1 MNNIL
6 DALEWRYA
14 VKKFDDKASLTE
26 QQILEVKNAFNL
38 SASSYGLQPYK
49 MIVVQNPDLK
59 EKLVP
64 ASYGQQQISQ
74 SAALLV
80 FAVRTDFGMDYID
93 QYFEDM
99 SVKRQ
104 IPLENLEGYKNFMKG
119 SFANKSEDE
128 ILSWAVQIRCTLT
141 MGHMLALFSRPMKI
155 DACPMEGID
164 PNAYDK
170 ILDLEAKQLKT
181 IVAMPIGVR
190 ATDDATAS
198 ALKVRKDLSEIIIEL

>member
-26 QQILEVKNAFNL
+26 QQILEVKKVFNL

-49 MIVVQNPDLK
+49 MIVVQNPELK

-64 ASYGQQQISQ
+64 ASLGQQQISQ
-74 SAALLV
+74 SAAILV

-93 QYFEDM
+93 QFFKDM
-99 SVKRQ
+99 STKRQ

-128 ILSWAVQIRCTLT
+128 ISSWATKQVYLT
-141 MGHMLALFSRPMKI
+141 MGHMLASLAALQI
-155 DACPMEGID
+155 DACPMEGLD
-164 PNAYDK
+164 PQAYDK
-170 ILDLEAKQLKT
+170 ILDLDAKQLKT
-181 IVAMPIGVR
+181 IIAMPIGVR
-190 ATDDATAS
+190 APDDASAT
-198 ALKVRKDLSEIIIEL
+198 ALKVRKDLSDIIIDL

>member
-26 QQILEVKNAFNL
+26 QQILEVKKVFNL

-49 MIVVQNPDLK
+49 MIVVQNPEIK

-64 ASYGQQQISQ
+64 ASFGQQQISQ
-74 SAALLV
+74 SAAILV

-93 QYFEDM
+93 QFFKDM
-99 SVKRQ
+99 STKRQ

-128 ILSWAVQIRCTLT
+128 ISSWATKQVYLT
-141 MGHMLALFSRPMKI
+141 MGHMLASLAALQI
-155 DACPMEGID
+155 DACPMEGLD
-164 PNAYDK
+164 PQAYDK
-170 ILDLEAKQLKT
+170 ILDLDAKQLKT
-181 IVAMPIGVR
+181 IIAMPIGVR
-190 ATDDATAS
+190 APDDASAT
-198 ALKVRKDLSEIIIEL
+198 ALKVRKDLSDIIIDL

>member
-14 VKKFDDKASLTE
+14 VNKFDEEEKLSSE
-26 QQILEVKNAFNL
+26 QINAVKTAFNL

-59 EKLVP
+59 GKLVP
-64 ASYGQQQISQ
+64 ASFGQQQILQ
-74 SAALLV
+74 SAAILV

-93 QYFEDM
+93 QFFKDM
-99 SVKRQ
+99 STKRQ

-128 ILSWAVQIRCTLT
+128 ILSWATNQVYLT
-141 MGHMLALFSRPMKI
+141 MGHMLVSLAALKI
-155 DACPMEGID
+155 DACPMEGLD

-190 ATDDATAS
+190 AKDDATAS
-198 ALKVRKDLSEIIIEL
+198 ALKVRKDLSDIIIDL

>member
-26 QQILEVKNAFNL
+26 QQILEVKKVFNL

-49 MIVVQNPDLK
+49 MIVVQNPELK

-64 ASYGQQQISQ
+64 ASFGQQQISQ
-74 SAALLV
+74 SAVILV

-93 QYFEDM
+93 QFFKDM
-99 SVKRQ
+99 STKRQ

-128 ILSWAVQIRCTLT
+128 ISSWATKQVYLT
-141 MGHMLALFSRPMKI
+141 MGHMLASLAALQI
-155 DACPMEGID
+155 DACPMEGLD
-164 PNAYDK
+164 PQAYDK
-170 ILDLEAKQLKT
+170 ILDLDAKQLKT
-181 IVAMPIGVR
+181 IIAMPIGVR
-190 ATDDATAS
+190 APDDASAT
-198 ALKVRKDLSEIIIEL
+198 ALKVRKDLSDIIIDL

>member
-26 QQILEVKNAFNL
+26 QQILEVKKVFNL

-49 MIVVQNPDLK
+49 MIVVQNPELK

-64 ASYGQQQISQ
+64 ASFGQQQISQ
-74 SAALLV
+74 SAAILV

-93 QYFEDM
+93 QFFKDM
-99 SVKRQ
+99 SAKRQ

-128 ILSWAVQIRCTLT
+128 ISSWATKQVYLT
-141 MGHMLALFSRPMKI
+141 MGHMLASLAALQI
-155 DACPMEGID
+155 DACPMEGLD
-164 PNAYDK
+164 PQAYDK
-170 ILDLEAKQLKT
+170 ILDLDAKQLKT
-181 IVAMPIGVR
+181 IIAMPIGVR
-190 ATDDATAS
+190 APDDASAT
-198 ALKVRKDLSEIIIEL
+198 ALKVRKDLSDIIIDL

>member
-26 QQILEVKNAFNL
+26 QQILEVKKVFNL

-49 MIVVQNPDLK
+49 MIVVQNPELK

-64 ASYGQQQISQ
+64 ASFGQQQISQ
-74 SAALLV
+74 SAAILV

-93 QYFEDM
+93 QFFKDM
-99 SVKRQ
+99 STKRQ

-128 ILSWAVQIRCTLT
+128 ISSWATKQVYLT
-141 MGHMLALFSRPMKI
+141 MGHMLASLAALQI
-155 DACPMEGID
+155 DACPMEGLD
-164 PNAYDK
+164 PQAYDK
-170 ILDLEAKQLKT
+170 ILDLDAKYLKT
-181 IVAMPIGVR
+181 IIAMPIGVR
-190 ATDDATAS
+190 APDDASAT
-198 ALKVRKDLSEIIIEL
+198 ALKVRKDLSDIIIDL

>member
-26 QQILEVKNAFNL
+26 QQILEVKKVFNL

-49 MIVVQNPDLK
+49 MIVVQNPELK

-64 ASYGQQQISQ
+64 ASFGQQQISQ
-74 SAALLV
+74 SAAILV

-93 QYFEDM
+93 QFFKDM
-99 SVKRQ
+99 STKRQ

-128 ILSWAVQIRCTLT
+128 ISSWATKQVYLT
-141 MGHMLALFSRPMKI
+141 MGHMLASLAALQI
-155 DACPMEGID
+155 DTCPMEGLD
-164 PNAYDK
+164 PQAYDK
-170 ILDLEAKQLKT
+170 ILDLDAKQLKT
-181 IVAMPIGVR
+181 IIAMPIGVR
-190 ATDDATAS
+190 APDDASAT
-198 ALKVRKDLSEIIIEL
+198 ALKVRKDLSDIIIDL

>member
-26 QQILEVKNAFNL
+26 QQILEVKKVFNL

-49 MIVVQNPDLK
+49 MIVVQNPELK

-64 ASYGQQQISQ
+64 ASFGQEQISQ
-74 SAALLV
+74 SAAILV

-93 QYFEDM
+93 QFFKDM
-99 SVKRQ
+99 STKRQ

-128 ILSWAVQIRCTLT
+128 ISSWATKQVYLT
-141 MGHMLALFSRPMKI
+141 MGHMLASLAALQI
-155 DACPMEGID
+155 DTCPMEGLD
-164 PNAYDK
+164 PQAYDK
-170 ILDLEAKQLKT
+170 ILDLDAKQLKT
-181 IVAMPIGVR
+181 IIAMPIGVR
-190 ATDDATAS
+190 APDDASAT
-198 ALKVRKDLSEIIIEL
+198 ALKVRKDLSDIIIDL

>member
-26 QQILEVKNAFNL
+26 QQILEVKKVFNL

-49 MIVVQNPDLK
+49 MIVVQNPELK

-64 ASYGQQQISQ
+64 ASFGQQQISQ
-74 SAALLV
+74 SAAILV

-93 QYFEDM
+93 QFFKDM
-99 SVKRQ
+99 STKRQ

-128 ILSWAVQIRCTLT
+128 ISSWATKQVYLT
-141 MGHMLALFSRPMKI
+141 MGHMLASLAALQI
-155 DACPMEGID
+155 DACPMEGLD
-164 PNAYDK
+164 PQAYDK
-170 ILDLEAKQLKT
+170 ILDLDAKQLKT
-181 IVAMPIGVR
+181 IIAMPIGVR
-190 ATDDATAS
+190 APDDASAT
-198 ALKVRKDLSEIIIEL
+198 ALKVRKDLSDIIIDL

>member
-6 DALEWRYA
+6 EALEWRYA

-26 QQILEVKNAFNL
+26 QQILEVKKVFNL

-49 MIVVQNPDLK
+49 MIIVQNPELK
-59 EKLVP
+59 EKLVA
-64 ASYGQQQISQ
+64 ASFGQQQISQ
-74 SAALLV
+74 SSAILV
-80 FAVRTDFGMDYID
+80 FTVRTDFGMDYID

-99 SVKRQ
+99 STKRQ

-119 SFANKSEDE
+119 SFANKSQEE
-128 ILSWAVQIRCTLT
+128 IRSWSVNQVYLT
-141 MGHMLALFSRPMKI
+141 MGHMLASLAAMKI
-155 DACPMEGID
+155 DACPMEGLD

-181 IVAMPIGVR
+181 IIAMPIGVR

>member
-26 QQILEVKNAFNL
+26 QQILEVKKVFNL

-49 MIVVQNPDLK
+49 LIVVQNPELK

-64 ASYGQQQISQ
+64 ASFGQQQISQ
-74 SAALLV
+74 SAAILV

-93 QYFEDM
+93 QFFKDM
-99 SVKRQ
+99 STKRQ

-128 ILSWAVQIRCTLT
+128 ISSWATKQVYLT
-141 MGHMLALFSRPMKI
+141 MGHMLASLAALQI
-155 DACPMEGID
+155 DACPMEGLD
-164 PNAYDK
+164 PQAYDK
-170 ILDLEAKQLKT
+170 ILDLDAKQLKT
-181 IVAMPIGVR
+181 IIAMPIGVR
-190 ATDDATAS
+190 APDDASAT
-198 ALKVRKDLSEIIIEL
+198 ALKVRKDLSDIIIDL

>member
-14 VKKFDDKASLTE
+14 VKKFDDKASSTE
-26 QQILEVKNAFNL
+26 QQILEVKKVFNL

-49 MIVVQNPDLK
+49 MIVVQNPELK

-64 ASYGQQQISQ
+64 ASFGQQQISQ
-74 SAALLV
+74 SAAILV

-93 QYFEDM
+93 QFFKDM
-99 SVKRQ
+99 STKRQ

-128 ILSWAVQIRCTLT
+128 ISSWATKQVYLT
-141 MGHMLALFSRPMKI
+141 MGHMLASLAALQI
-155 DACPMEGID
+155 DACPMEGLD
-164 PNAYDK
+164 PQAYDK
-170 ILDLEAKQLKT
+170 ILDLDAKQLKT
-181 IVAMPIGVR
+181 IIAMPIGVR
-190 ATDDATAS
+190 APDDASAT
-198 ALKVRKDLSEIIIEL
+198 ALKVRKDLSDIIIDL

>member
-26 QQILEVKNAFNL
+26 QQILEVKKVFNL

-49 MIVVQNPDLK
+49 MIIVQNPELK

-64 ASYGQQQISQ
+64 ASFGQQQISQ
-74 SAALLV
+74 SAAILV

-93 QYFEDM
+93 QFFKDM
-99 SVKRQ
+99 STKRQ

-128 ILSWAVQIRCTLT
+128 ISSWATKQVYLT
-141 MGHMLALFSRPMKI
+141 MGHMLASLAALQI
-155 DACPMEGID
+155 DACPMEGLD
-164 PNAYDK
+164 PQAYDK
-170 ILDLEAKQLKT
+170 ILDLDAKQLKT
-181 IVAMPIGVR
+181 IIAMPIGVR
-190 ATDDATAS
+190 APDDASAT
-198 ALKVRKDLSEIIIEL
+198 ALKVRKDLSDIIIDL

>member
-14 VKKFDDKASLTE
+14 VKKFDNKASLTE
-26 QQILEVKNAFNL
+26 QQILEVKKVFNL

-49 MIVVQNPDLK
+49 MIVVQNPELK

-64 ASYGQQQISQ
+64 ASFGQQQISQ
-74 SAALLV
+74 SAAILV

-93 QYFEDM
+93 QFFKDM
-99 SVKRQ
+99 STKRQ

-128 ILSWAVQIRCTLT
+128 ISSWATKQVYLT
-141 MGHMLALFSRPMKI
+141 MGHMLASLAALQI
-155 DACPMEGID
+155 DACPMEGLD
-164 PNAYDK
+164 PQAYDK
-170 ILDLEAKQLKT
+170 ILDLDAKQLKT

-190 ATDDATAS
+190 APDDASAT
-198 ALKVRKDLSEIIIEL
+198 ALKVRKDLSDIIIDL

>member
-26 QQILEVKNAFNL
+26 QQILEVKKVFNL

-49 MIVVQNPDLK
+49 MIVVQNPELK

-64 ASYGQQQISQ
+64 ASFGQQQISQ
-74 SAALLV
+74 SAAILV

-93 QYFEDM
+93 QFFKDM
-99 SVKRQ
+99 STKRQ
-104 IPLENLEGYKNFMKG
+104 IPLENLERYKNFING

-128 ILSWAVQIRCTLT
+128 ISSWATKQVYLT
-141 MGHMLALFSRPMKI
+141 MGHMLASLAALQI
-155 DACPMEGID
+155 DACPMEGLD
-164 PNAYDK
+164 PQAYDK
-170 ILDLEAKQLKT
+170 ILDLDAKHLKT
-181 IVAMPIGVR
+181 IIAMPIGVR
-190 ATDDATAS
+190 APDDASAT
-198 ALKVRKDLSEIIIEL
+198 ALKVRKDLSDIIIDL

>member
-119 SFANKSEDE
+119 SFANKSVEE
-128 ILSWAVQIRCTLT
+128 ISSWSVKQVYLT
-141 MGHMLALFSRPMKI
+141 MGHMLASLAAMKI
-155 DACPMEGID
+155 DACPMEGLD
-164 PNAYDK
+164 PNAHDK

-198 ALKVRKDLSEIIIEL
+198 ALKVRKDLSEIIVEL

>member
-93 QYFEDM
+93 QYFENM

-119 SFANKSEDE
+119 SFANKSEEE
-128 ILSWAVQIRCTLT
+128 IWSWSVKQVYLT
-141 MGHMLALFSRPMKI
+141 MGHMLASLAAMKI

-190 ATDDATAS
+190 AIDDATAS

>member
-26 QQILEVKNAFNL
+26 QQILEVKKVFNL

-49 MIVVQNPDLK
+49 MIVVQNPELK

-64 ASYGQQQISQ
+64 ASFGQQQISQ
-74 SAALLV
+74 SAAILV

-93 QYFEDM
+93 QFFKDM
-99 SVKRQ
+99 STKRQ

-128 ILSWAVQIRCTLT
+128 ISSWATKQVYLT
-141 MGHMLALFSRPMKI
+141 MGHMLASLAALQI
-155 DACPMEGID
+155 DACPMEGLD
-164 PNAYDK
+164 PQAYDK
-170 ILDLEAKQLKT
+170 ILDLDAKQLKT
-181 IVAMPIGVR
+181 IIAMPIGVR
-190 ATDDATAS
+190 APDDTSAT
-198 ALKVRKDLSEIIIEL
+198 ALKVRKDLSDIIIDL

>member
-26 QQILEVKNAFNL
+26 QQILEVKKVFNL

-49 MIVVQNPDLK
+49 MIVVQNPELK

-64 ASYGQQQISQ
+64 ASFGQQQISQ
-74 SAALLV
+74 SAAILV

-93 QYFEDM
+93 QFFKDM
-99 SVKRQ
+99 STKRQ
-104 IPLENLEGYKNFMKG
+104 IPLENLEGYKNFIKV

-128 ILSWAVQIRCTLT
+128 ISSWATKQVYLT
-141 MGHMLALFSRPMKI
+141 MGHMLASLAALQI
-155 DACPMEGID
+155 DACPMEGLD
-164 PNAYDK
+164 PQAYDK
-170 ILDLEAKQLKT
+170 ILDLDAKQLKT
-181 IVAMPIGVR
+181 IIAMPIGVR
-190 ATDDATAS
+190 APDDASAT
-198 ALKVRKDLSEIIIEL
+198 ALKVRKDLSDIIIDL

>member
-64 ASYGQQQISQ
+64 ASYGQKQISQ

-93 QYFEDM
+93 RYFDLVSETRKISMDQL
-99 SVKRQ
+99 SA
-104 IPLENLEGYKNFMKG
+104 YKNFVKG
-119 SFANKSEDE
+119 VFEKKSKEE
-128 ILSWAVQIRCTLT
+128 INTWAVKQVYLS
-141 MGHMLALFSRPMKI
+141 MGHMLATLALMKI
-155 DACPMEGID
+155 DSCPMEGID
-164 PNAYDK
+164 PSAYDQV
-170 ILDLEAKQLKT
+170 LGLEEQGLKT
-181 IVAMPIGVR
+181 VVAMPIGVR
-190 ATDDATAS
+190 DQEDPV
-198 ALKVRKDLSEIIIEL
+198 ALLPKVRKDISEIIVDA

>member
-26 QQILEVKNAFNL
+26 QQILEVKKVFNL

-49 MIVVQNPDLK
+49 MIVVQNPELK

-64 ASYGQQQISQ
+64 ASFGQQQISQ
-74 SAALLV
+74 SAAILV

-93 QYFEDM
+93 QFFKDI
-99 SVKRQ
+99 STKRQ

-128 ILSWAVQIRCTLT
+128 ISSWATKQVYLT
-141 MGHMLALFSRPMKI
+141 MGHMLASLAALQI
-155 DACPMEGID
+155 DACPMEGLD
-164 PNAYDK
+164 PQAYDK
-170 ILDLEAKQLKT
+170 ILDLDAKQLKT
-181 IVAMPIGVR
+181 IIAMPIGVR
-190 ATDDATAS
+190 APDDASAT
-198 ALKVRKDLSEIIIEL
+198 ALKVRKDLSDIIIDL

>member
-26 QQILEVKNAFNL
+26 QQILEVKKVFNL

-49 MIVVQNPDLK
+49 MIVVQNPELK

-64 ASYGQQQISQ
+64 ASFGQQQISQ
-74 SAALLV
+74 SAAILV

-93 QYFEDM
+93 QFFKDM
-99 SVKRQ
+99 STKRQ

-128 ILSWAVQIRCTLT
+128 ISSWATKQVYLT
-141 MGHMLALFSRPMKI
+141 MGHMLASLAALQI
-155 DACPMEGID
+155 DACPMEGLD
-164 PNAYDK
+164 PQAYDK
-170 ILDLEAKQLKT
+170 ILDLDAKQLKT
-181 IVAMPIGVR
+181 IVAMPIGMR
-190 ATDDATAS
+190 APDDASAT
-198 ALKVRKDLSEIIIEL
+198 ALKVRKDLSDIIIDL

>member
-26 QQILEVKNAFNL
+26 QQILDVKNAFNL

-64 ASYGQQQISQ
+64 ASYGQKQISQ

-119 SFANKSEDE
+119 SFANKSQEE
-128 ILSWAVQIRCTLT
+128 IWSWSVKQVYLT
-141 MGHMLALFSRPMKI
+141 MGHMLASLAAMKI

>member
-1 MNNIL
+1 
-6 DALEWRYA
+6 
-14 VKKFDDKASLTE
+14 
-26 QQILEVKNAFNL
+26 
-38 SASSYGLQPYK
+38 

-64 ASYGQQQISQ
+64 ASYGQKQISQ

-119 SFANKSEDE
+119 SFANKSQEE
-128 ILSWAVQIRCTLT
+128 IWSWSVKQVYLT
-141 MGHMLALFSRPMKI
+141 MGHMLASLAAMKI

>member
-64 ASYGQQQISQ
+64 ASYGQKQISQ

-119 SFANKSEDE
+119 SFANKSEEE
-128 ILSWAVQIRCTLT
+128 IWSWSVKQVYLA
-141 MGHMLALFSRPMKI
+141 MGHMLASLAAMKI

>member
-64 ASYGQQQISQ
+64 ASYGQKQISQ

-119 SFANKSEDE
+119 SFANKSQEE
-128 ILSWAVQIRCTLT
+128 IWSWSVKQVYLT
-141 MGHMLALFSRPMKI
+141 MGHMLASLAAMKI

-198 ALKVRKDLSEIIIEL
+198 ALLFLKDRTEIIVEL

>member
-26 QQILEVKNAFNL
+26 QQILEVKKVFNL

-49 MIVVQNPDLK
+49 MIVVQNPELK

-64 ASYGQQQISQ
+64 ASFGQQQISQ
-74 SAALLV
+74 SAAILV

-93 QYFEDM
+93 QFFKDM
-99 SVKRQ
+99 STKRQ

-128 ILSWAVQIRCTLT
+128 ISSWATKQVYLT
-141 MGHMLALFSRPMKI
+141 MGHMLASLAALQI
-155 DACPMEGID
+155 DACPMEGLD
-164 PNAYDK
+164 PQAYDK

-181 IVAMPIGVR
+181 IVAMPIGE
-190 ATDDATAS
+190 S
-198 ALKVRKDLSEIIIEL
+198 A

>member
-64 ASYGQQQISQ
+64 ASYGQKQISQ

-119 SFANKSEDE
+119 SFANKSQEE
-128 ILSWAVQIRCTLT
+128 IWSWSVKQVYLT
-141 MGHMLALFSRPMKI
+141 MGHMLASLAAMKI

-181 IVAMPIGVR
+181 IVAMPIGIR

>member
-26 QQILEVKNAFNL
+26 QQILEVKKVFNL

-49 MIVVQNPDLK
+49 MIVVQNPELK

-64 ASYGQQQISQ
+64 ASFGQQQISQ
-74 SAALLV
+74 SAAILV

-93 QYFEDM
+93 QFFKDM
-99 SVKRQ
+99 STKRQ

-128 ILSWAVQIRCTLT
+128 ISSWATKQVYLT
-141 MGHMLALFSRPMKI
+141 MGHMLASLAVLQI
-155 DACPMEGID
+155 DACPMEGLD
-164 PNAYDK
+164 PQAYDK
-170 ILDLEAKQLKT
+170 ILDLDAKQLKT

-190 ATDDATAS
+190 APDDASAT
-198 ALKVRKDLSEIIIEL
+198 ALKVRKDLSDIIIDL

>member
-26 QQILEVKNAFNL
+26 QQILEVKKVFNL

-49 MIVVQNPDLK
+49 MIVVQNPELK

-64 ASYGQQQISQ
+64 ASFGQQQISQ
-74 SAALLV
+74 SAAILV

-93 QYFEDM
+93 QFFKDM
-99 SVKRQ
+99 STKRQ

-128 ILSWAVQIRCTLT
+128 ISSWATKQVYLT
-141 MGHMLALFSRPMKI
+141 MGHMLASLAALQI
-155 DACPMEGID
+155 DTCPMEGLD
-164 PNAYDK
+164 PQAYDK

-181 IVAMPIGVR
+181 IIAMPIGVR
-190 ATDDATAS
+190 APDDASAT
-198 ALKVRKDLSEIIIEL
+198 ALKVRKDLSDIIIDL

>member
-14 VKKFDDKASLTE
+14 VKKFDDKVSLTE
-26 QQILEVKNAFNL
+26 QQIFEVKKVFNL

-49 MIVVQNPDLK
+49 MIVVQNPELK

-64 ASYGQQQISQ
+64 ASFGQQQISQ
-74 SAALLV
+74 SAAILV

-93 QYFEDM
+93 QFFKDM
-99 SVKRQ
+99 STKRQ

-128 ILSWAVQIRCTLT
+128 ISSWATKQVYLT
-141 MGHMLALFSRPMKI
+141 MGHMLASLAALQI
-155 DACPMEGID
+155 DACPMEGLD
-164 PNAYDK
+164 PQAYDK
-170 ILDLEAKQLKT
+170 ILDLDAKQLKT
-181 IVAMPIGVR
+181 IIAMPIGVR
-190 ATDDATAS
+190 APDDASAT
-198 ALKVRKDLSEIIIEL
+198 ALKVRKDLSDIIIDL

>member
-14 VKKFDDKASLTE
+14 VKKFDDKVSLTE
-26 QQILEVKNAFNL
+26 QQILEVKKVFNL

-49 MIVVQNPDLK
+49 MIVVQNPELK

-64 ASYGQQQISQ
+64 ASFGQQQISQ
-74 SAALLV
+74 SAAILV

-93 QYFEDM
+93 QFFKDM
-99 SVKRQ
+99 STKRQ

-128 ILSWAVQIRCTLT
+128 ISSWATKQVYLT
-141 MGHMLALFSRPMKI
+141 MGHMLASLAVLQI
-155 DACPMEGID
+155 DACPMEGLD
-164 PNAYDK
+164 PQAYDK
-170 ILDLEAKQLKT
+170 ILDLDAKQLKT

-190 ATDDATAS
+190 APDDASAT
-198 ALKVRKDLSEIIIEL
+198 ALKVRKDLSDIIIDL

>member
-26 QQILEVKNAFNL
+26 QQILEVKKVFNL

-49 MIVVQNPDLK
+49 MIVVQNPELK

-64 ASYGQQQISQ
+64 ASFGQQQISQ
-74 SAALLV
+74 SAAILV

-93 QYFEDM
+93 QFFKDM
-99 SVKRQ
+99 STKRQ
-104 IPLENLEGYKNFMKG
+104 IPLKNLEGYKNFMKG

-128 ILSWAVQIRCTLT
+128 ISSWATKQVYLT
-141 MGHMLALFSRPMKI
+141 MGHMLASLAALQI
-155 DACPMEGID
+155 DACPMEGLD
-164 PNAYDK
+164 PQAYDK
-170 ILDLEAKQLKT
+170 ILDLDAKQLKT
-181 IVAMPIGVR
+181 IIAMPIGVR
-190 ATDDATAS
+190 APDDASAT
-198 ALKVRKDLSEIIIEL
+198 ALKVRKDLSDIIIDL

>member
-26 QQILEVKNAFNL
+26 QQILEVKKVFNL

-49 MIVVQNPDLK
+49 MIVVQNPELK

-64 ASYGQQQISQ
+64 ASFGQQQISQ
-74 SAALLV
+74 SAAILV

-93 QYFEDM
+93 QFFKDM
-99 SVKRQ
+99 STKRQ

-128 ILSWAVQIRCTLT
+128 ISSWATKQVYLT
-141 MGHMLALFSRPMKI
+141 IGHMLASLAALQI
-155 DACPMEGID
+155 DACPMEGLD
-164 PNAYDK
+164 PQAYDK
-170 ILDLEAKQLKT
+170 ILDLDAKQLKT
-181 IVAMPIGVR
+181 IIAMPIGVR
-190 ATDDATAS
+190 APDDASAT
-198 ALKVRKDLSEIIIEL
+198 ALKVRKDLSDIIIDL

>member
-26 QQILEVKNAFNL
+26 QQILEVKKVFNL

-49 MIVVQNPDLK
+49 MIVVQNPELK

-64 ASYGQQQISQ
+64 ASFGQQQISQ
-74 SAALLV
+74 SAAILV

-93 QYFEDM
+93 QFFKDM
-99 SVKRQ
+99 STKRQ

-128 ILSWAVQIRCTLT
+128 ISSWATKQVYLT
-141 MGHMLALFSRPMKI
+141 MGHMLASLAALQI
-155 DACPMEGID
+155 DACPIEGLD
-164 PNAYDK
+164 PQAYDK
-170 ILDLEAKQLKT
+170 ILDLDAKQLKT
-181 IVAMPIGVR
+181 IIAMPIGVR
-190 ATDDATAS
+190 APDDASAT
-198 ALKVRKDLSEIIIEL
+198 ALKVRKDLSDIIIDL

>member
-26 QQILEVKNAFNL
+26 QQILEVKKVFNL

-49 MIVVQNPDLK
+49 MIVVQNPELK

-64 ASYGQQQISQ
+64 ASFGQQQISQ
-74 SAALLV
+74 SAAILV

-93 QYFEDM
+93 QFFKDM
-99 SVKRQ
+99 STKRQ

-128 ILSWAVQIRCTLT
+128 ISSWATKQVYLI
-141 MGHMLALFSRPMKI
+141 MGHMLASLAALQI
-155 DACPMEGID
+155 DTCPMEGLD
-164 PNAYDK
+164 PQAYDK
-170 ILDLEAKQLKT
+170 ILDLDAKQLKT
-181 IVAMPIGVR
+181 IIAMPIGVR
-190 ATDDATAS
+190 APDDASAT
-198 ALKVRKDLSEIIIEL
+198 ALKVRKDLSDIIIDL

>member
-26 QQILEVKNAFNL
+26 QQILEVKKVFNL

-49 MIVVQNPDLK
+49 MIVVQNPELK

-64 ASYGQQQISQ
+64 ASFGQQQISQ
-74 SAALLV
+74 SAAILV

-93 QYFEDM
+93 QFFKDM
-99 SVKRQ
+99 STKRQ

-128 ILSWAVQIRCTLT
+128 ISSWATKQVYLT
-141 MGHMLALFSRPMKI
+141 MGHMLASLAALQI
-155 DACPMEGID
+155 DACPMEGLD
-164 PNAYDK
+164 PQAYDK

-190 ATDDATAS
+190 APDDASAT
-198 ALKVRKDLSEIIIEL
+198 ALKVRKDLSDIIIDL

>member
-26 QQILEVKNAFNL
+26 QQILEVKKVFNL

-49 MIVVQNPDLK
+49 MIVVQNPELK

-64 ASYGQQQISQ
+64 ASFGQQQISQ
-74 SAALLV
+74 SAAILV

-93 QYFEDM
+93 QFFKDM
-99 SVKRQ
+99 STKRQ

-128 ILSWAVQIRCTLT
+128 ISSWATKQVYLT
-141 MGHMLALFSRPMKI
+141 MGHMLASLAALQI
-155 DACPMEGID
+155 DACPMEGLD
-164 PNAYDK
+164 PQAYDK
-170 ILDLEAKQLKT
+170 ILDLDAKHLKT
-181 IVAMPIGVR
+181 IIAMPIGVR
-190 ATDDATAS
+190 APDDASAT
-198 ALKVRKDLSEIIIEL
+198 ALKVRKDLSDIIIDL

>member
-26 QQILEVKNAFNL
+26 QQILEVKKVFNL

-59 EKLVP
+59 GKLVP
-64 ASYGQQQISQ
+64 ASFGQQQILQ
-74 SAALLV
+74 SAAILV

-93 QYFEDM
+93 QFFKDM
-99 SVKRQ
+99 STKRQ

-128 ILSWAVQIRCTLT
+128 ISSWATKQVYLT
-141 MGHMLALFSRPMKI
+141 MGHMLASLAALQI
-155 DACPMEGID
+155 DACPIEGLD
-164 PNAYDK
+164 PQAYDK

-190 ATDDATAS
+190 APDDTSAT
-198 ALKVRKDLSEIIIEL
+198 ALKVRKNLSDIIIDL